1 MKNTPQFDA
10 LEKIGNEY
18 QLALSTSQDTQKVAQ
33 EIGDRGLA
41 VMEVVSIVHALR
53 NNVGDPASQVER
65 IVEILAKYLPEGW
78 DAEGQDEEPEGGSYQ
93 GGRVLDMTGDVRIP
107 IYSDEPSLYGPP
119 PGTER
124 VVVSLAATVE
134 VEMELK
140 LEEGEST
147 RGDAKGKVELSQ
159 DERWKASVLANG
171 AHAEWSATEA
181 KVVPARRTTDVDASD
196 ARHEQI

>member
-65 IVEILAKYLPEGW
+65 IVEILAKYL
-78 DAEGQDEEPEGGSYQ
+78 PEGGSYQ